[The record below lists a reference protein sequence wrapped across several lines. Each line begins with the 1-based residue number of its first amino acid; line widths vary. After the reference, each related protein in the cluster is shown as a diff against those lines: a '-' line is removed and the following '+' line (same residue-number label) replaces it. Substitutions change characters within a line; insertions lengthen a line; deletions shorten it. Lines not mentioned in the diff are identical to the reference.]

1 MEESMNGRNIA
12 AKPVGLA
19 AGAVGGKVLHSV
31 WRRADH
37 GRDVPE
43 ASDTTRSW
51 RAVLLAAV
59 VQGALFAVIH
69 AVIERAIARPGRPD
83 APTG

>member
-1 MEESMNGRNIA
+1 MNTRLIA

-19 AGAVGGKVLHSV
+19 AGALGGKVLRSV
-31 WRRADH
+31 WRHADH

-59 VQGALFAVIH
+59 VQGALFAAIH
-69 AVIERAIARPGRPD
+69 AVIERVIARPSRPD
-83 APTG
+83 MPSE

>member
-1 MEESMNGRNIA
+1 MNTRSIA

-19 AGAVGGKVLHSV
+19 AGAIGGKALHSA

-51 RAVLLAAV
+51 TAVLLAAV

-69 AVIERAIARPGRPD
+69 AVVERAVARPPK
-83 APTG
+83 P